1 MADLVNQNS
10 VNPTNKLTAAMIGTL
25 GWAITKAFVT
35 NFFPEF
41 NEPYLWEAAL
51 PVFVG
56 LPGYFSRDTATTVVV
71 QEVVATEIEVDKAP
85 AQ

>member
-1 MADLVNQNS
+1 MVVDQQTF
-10 VNPTNKLTAAMIGTL
+10 NPTNKLTAAMIGTL
-25 GWAITKAFVT
+25 GWAVTKAFVT

-41 NEPYLWEAAL
+41 DDQYLWEAAL

-56 LPGYFSRDTATTVVV
+56 LPGYFIRDQATTVVV
-71 QEVVATEIEVDKAP
+71 QEVVTTEIPVDRAS